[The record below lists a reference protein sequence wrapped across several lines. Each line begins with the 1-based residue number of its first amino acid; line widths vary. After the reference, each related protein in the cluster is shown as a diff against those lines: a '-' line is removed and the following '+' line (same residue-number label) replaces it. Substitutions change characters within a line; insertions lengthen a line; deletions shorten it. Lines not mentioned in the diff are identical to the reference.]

1 MNTELVDAL
10 KLISKER
17 RIPLDVLSEAI
28 EAALV
33 SAYKKNYSQNCS
45 VRAELNTETGKI
57 SIFAT
62 KRVVEQV
69 DDPYTEIS
77 VEDAKRIN
85 PLYNE
90 GDSLEEE
97 ADTKNFGRIAAQTA
111 KQVVMQR
118 IREAEQGMIFDEYS
132 EKEFEA
138 LTAIVKRVERNGV
151 YVELGRTDGFIPNN
165 EMIAGETYRPND
177 HIKVYVLKVQRDA
190 KGPQIIVSRTHPGLV
205 KRLFENEV
213 PEIQSG
219 IVQIKSIA
227 REAGQRSKIA
237 VVSFDPQVDA
247 VGACV
252 GQRGSRVE
260 RIVEELHNEKMDII
274 EWDPDIAVYISK
286 ALGPAK
292 VLMVYINEAEKAA
305 KVIVPDSQLSL
316 AIGKE
321 GQNAR
326 LAARLTGW
334 KIDIK
339 SQSQAENEIE
349 MTLEETDGEAGNA
362 AENAD
367 NGEAG
372 PNEAVSAD
380 DLDLDLDLDLDS
392 DSELEQDNELDD
404 MFAEDPF
411 ADEPSDK

>member
-17 RIPLDVLSEAI
+17 RIPMDVLSEAI

-33 SAYKKNYSQNCS
+33 SAYKKNYSPNCS

-62 KRVVEQV
+62 KRVSEQV

-77 VEDAKRIN
+77 VEDARRIN

-118 IREAEQGMIFDEYS
+118 IREAEQGMIFEEYS
-132 EKEFEA
+132 EKENEA

-165 EMIAGETYRPND
+165 ETIAGENYRPND
-177 HIKVYVLKVQRDA
+177 RIKVYVLKVQRDA

-237 VVSFDPQVDA
+237 VVTFDPQVDA

-260 RIVEELHNEKMDII
+260 RIVSELHNEKMDII

-349 MTLEETDGEAGNA
+349 MTMEETSENGQDEAGKDSTDGGTEETDGSEII
-362 AENAD
+362 D
-367 NGEAG
+367 FG
-372 PNEAVSAD
+372 PD
-380 DLDLDLDLDLDS
+380 IDFDR
-392 DSELEQDNELDD
+392 DSEDD
-404 MFAEDPF
+404 DTFAEDFF
-411 ADEPSDK
+411 ADDPSDEQ

>member
-17 RIPLDVLSEAI
+17 RIPMDVLSEAI

-33 SAYKKNYSQNCS
+33 SAYKKNYSPNCS

-57 SIFAT
+57 SLFAT
-62 KRVVEQV
+62 KRVSEQV

-77 VEDAKRIN
+77 VEDARRIN

-118 IREAEQGMIFDEYS
+118 IREAEQGMIFEEYS
-132 EKEFEA
+132 EKENEA

-165 EMIAGETYRPND
+165 ETIAGENYRPND
-177 HIKVYVLKVQRDA
+177 RIKVYVLKVQRDA

-237 VVSFDPQVDA
+237 VVTFDPQVDA

-260 RIVEELHNEKMDII
+260 RIVSELHNEKMDII

-349 MTLEETDGEAGNA
+349 MTMEETSENGQDEAGKDSTDGGTEETDGSEII
-362 AENAD
+362 D
-367 NGEAG
+367 FG
-372 PNEAVSAD
+372 PD
-380 DLDLDLDLDLDS
+380 IDFDR
-392 DSELEQDNELDD
+392 DSEDD
-404 MFAEDPF
+404 DTFAEDFF
-411 ADEPSDK
+411 ADDPSDEQ